1 MAKITQPASDERN
14 SAAISLEIRPWVKAA
29 YGPAVM
35 FSLPDSGGT
44 SADSIYWIDVT
55 WSVGGLVVFYTRNFI
70 QHFGEFTA
78 QDCEDLIQG
87 KREGIGL
94 GDMYPDSWL
103 SIQRHAGEGGIWYGA
118 EINLNMARVYGAI
131 GDEWRAAFQVDFLD
145 ADQIR
150 AFAQD
155 LEREFADA
163 QSGLAPDPAEV
174 PDGYG
179 TLPFAR
185 QLNARAYDVISEEYG
200 GDLFDDEQ
208 YRIAF
213 EDWVALL
220 PPGGHVLDIGCG
232 HGMPVVATLL
242 ARGFEVT
249 GIDLSEG
256 ILARAR
262 AAYPAAH
269 LRNLTAAELTEQ
281 DRYDGVC
288 SFFSL
293 LHTDP
298 IELRVAL
305 DRIRRALKPGGYLL
319 IGSLMSDLSVRFAP
333 MYRFKGQWVWG
344 NEFSLEEIQTALTEY
359 NRFTIVHVTE
369 DIQDLKKGSDQA
381 SFAAVA
387 IEPANA
393 PPTEG
398 EQLIAAAQ
406 TALAST
412 SWLNGKSARQF
423 FTVLAQR
430 PTN

>member
-29 YGPAVM
+29 YSPTVM
-35 FSLPDSGGT
+35 FSLPDWGGT
-44 SADSIYWIDVT
+44 SAESIYWIDVT

-70 QHFGEFTA
+70 QHFGGFTA
-78 QDCEDLIQG
+78 LDCEDLIQG

-103 SIQRHAGEGGIWYGA
+103 AIDRHVGEGGEWYSA

-131 GDEWRAAFQVDFLD
+131 GDEWRAAFKVDFLD

-150 AFAQD
+150 AFSQD
-155 LEREFADA
+155 LEREFTAV
-163 QSGLAPDPAEV
+163 QSGLAPDPAGV
-174 PDGYG
+174 PDGDG

-185 QLNARAYDVISEEYG
+185 QLNARAYDVISQEYG
-200 GDLFDDEQ
+200 AGLFDDEM
-208 YRIAF
+208 YRVAF
-213 EDWVALL
+213 EDWVARL

-232 HGMPVVATLL
+232 HGTPVVATLL
-242 ARGFEVT
+242 ARGFEIS

-256 ILARAR
+256 MLARAR
-262 AAYPAAH
+262 ATYPAAH
-269 LRNLTAAELTEQ
+269 LRNQTAAELTEQ
-281 DRYDGVC
+281 HCYDGVC

-319 IGSLMSDLSVRFAP
+319 IGSLMSDLALRLAP

-344 NEFSLEEIQTALTEY
+344 NEFSLEEIRTALTEY
-359 NRFTIVHVTE
+359 GRFTIVHVTE
-369 DIQDLKKGSDQA
+369 DVQDLKNDSDQA
-381 SFAAVA
+381 AHSATELAG
-387 IEPANA
+387 A
-393 PPTEG
+393 PLTEG
-398 EQLIAAAQ
+398 ERLVAAAQ
-406 TALAST
+406 AALANT
-412 SWLNGKSARQF
+412 SWLNAKSAQQY

-430 PTN
+430 PVS